1 MSWNWQVIID
11 SLPKLFEASILT
23 VELVGLSAVLG
34 LIFGLILAL
43 LRLNKSWWVKAFPF
57 AFTFFFRG
65 TPLLVQIFLIYY
77 GLSQFDFIK
86 ESFLWEPVLKDKFW
100 CAIIAFT
107 LNTSA
112 YIAEIIRGA
121 IESIPKGELEAADA
135 IGMSRIQKLL
145 RITLPRAFGIMI
157 PAYSNEV
164 IFMLKG
170 SALASAITLLELM
183 GMTSKIISK
192 TYASLEMFF
201 IAGVMYLVLSWILM
215 FGFRL
220 LEKKFNKHTNYVP
233 PEVMAGAIG
242 KI

>member
-1 MSWNWQVIID
+1 MNWNWQVIID
-11 SLPKLFEASILT
+11 SLPQLLKASLLT
-23 VELVGLSAVLG
+23 IELVGFSAVLG
-34 LIFGLILAL
+34 LALGVVVAL
-43 LRLNKSWWVKAFPF
+43 LRLHKSWWVKGVPF
-57 AFTFFFRG
+57 AFIFFFRG

-86 ESFLWEPVLKDKFW
+86 DSFLWEPVFKQPFW

-107 LNTSA
+107 LNTGA

-135 IGMSRIQKLL
+135 IGMSPVQKLT

-170 SALASAITLLELM
+170 SALASAITFPELM
-183 GMTSKIISK
+183 YMSGKLISK
-192 TYASLEMFF
+192 TYASLELFF
-201 IAGVMYLVLSWILM
+201 ITGVIYLLLSWVLM
-215 FGFRL
+215 FTFRL
-220 LEKKFNKHTNYVP
+220 LEKHFNRHNSYVP
-233 PEVMAGAIG
+233 PEAMAGTIG
-242 KI
+242 QI